1 MKQKIAISMG
11 DFNGIGPEVTIK
23 ALQKIDYE
31 KSIPIWIGYKP
42 VFDLYSQKLNSKLR
56 ITEINNCNEA
66 EPGSVNILELG
77 FTGDNH
83 SVNPG
88 SVEANA
94 GKAAMLAV
102 EKGIECCLTDQADA
116 LVTAPISKEAIR
128 LAGYNVPGHTEF
140 LAQKTDTEQV
150 LMMLV
155 NSGLRVAL
163 VTIHEPLEK
172 VAGLINKNRII
183 NRLIVLN
190 NSLQHDFGIDS
201 PKIAVLGLNPH
212 AGDGGV
218 IGQEEIDIITPA
230 TAEANELGISAEG
243 PFPGD
248 GYFGTRLNEQFDAT
262 LAMYHDQGLIPFK
275 TLSFGK
281 GVNFSAG
288 LPIIRTSPDHG
299 TAFSIAGKNQADE
312 ASILAAYQLAVT
324 LAENRTHQ
332 V

>member
-1 MKQKIAISMG
+1 MG
-11 DFNGIGPEVTIK
+11 DYNGIGPEVTIK

-31 KSIPIWIGYKP
+31 KSIPVWIGYKS
-42 VFDLYSQKLNSKLR
+42 VFDFYHHKLKGQLR
-56 ITEINNCNEA
+56 VREISACDDA
-66 EPGSVNILELG
+66 KPGFVNIFELG
-77 FTGDNH
+77 HFGK
-83 SVNPG
+83 SPVINPG
-88 SVEANA
+88 KIEPDA
-94 GKAAMLAV
+94 GKAAMRAV
-102 EKGIECCLTDQADA
+102 ETGIDLCLEEKTDA
-116 LVTAPISKEAIR
+116 LVTAPISKEAIQ

-140 LAQKTDTEQV
+140 LAQKTDSKQV

-155 NSGLRVAL
+155 NNGLRVAL
-163 VTIHEPLEK
+163 VTIHEPLKE
-172 VAGLINKNRII
+172 VTSLIDKNRII

-190 NSLQHDFGIDS
+190 NSLINDFGIES

-218 IGQEEIDIITPA
+218 IGQEEIDIIAPA
-230 TAEANELGISAEG
+230 IAEANEQGITADG

-248 GYFGTRLNEQFDAT
+248 GYFGTRMNEQYDAT

-299 TAFSIAGKNQADE
+299 TAFSIAGKNKADD
-312 ASILAAYQLAVT
+312 SSFLAAFQ
-324 LAENRTHQ
+324 LAENFIENRKHP

>member
-11 DFNGIGPEVTIK
+11 DFNGIGPEVTLK
-23 ALQKIDYE
+23 AMHKINFE
-31 KSIPIWIGYKP
+31 EAIPVWIGHKS
-42 VFDLYSQKLNSKLR
+42 VFDFYQEK
-56 ITEINNCNEA
+56 
-66 EPGSVNILELG
+66 LG
-77 FTGDNH
+77 FDLPSREMRHTDDTEAGIINIYQIGDDLQ
-83 SVNPG
+83 SPVINPG
-88 SVEANA
+88 KTEAAAGSWAMRSVEA
-94 GKAAMLAV
+94 GV
-102 EKGIECCLTDQADA
+102 ELTLQNKADA

-140 LAQKTDTEQV
+140 LAKKTNTTQV

-155 NSGLRVAL
+155 NATLRVAL
-163 VTIHEPLEK
+163 VTIHEPLKE
-172 VAGLINKNRII
+172 VAALIEQNRIV

-190 NSLQHDFGIDS
+190 DSLIHDFGIES

-218 IGQEEIDIITPA
+218 IGREEMDIITPA
-230 TAEANELGISAEG
+230 IAEANERGIIAEG

-248 GYFGTRLNEQFDAT
+248 GFFGTRMNQQFDAT

-275 TLSFGK
+275 TLSFGH

-299 TAFSIAGKNQADE
+299 TAFSIAGESRADD
-312 ASILAAYQLAVT
+312 ASFLAAYELAVL
-324 LAENRTHQ
+324 LAKNRNQ
-332 V
+332 MR

>member
-11 DFNGIGPEVTIK
+11 DYNGIGPEVTLK
-23 ALQKIDYE
+23 ALQKINFE
-31 KSIPIWIGYKP
+31 ESTPIWIGHKSVFNYYKNKFSLDVP
-42 VFDLYSQKLNSKLR
+42 AREVSESGSFK
-56 ITEINNCNEA
+56 
-66 EPGSVNILELG
+66 PGVVNIYQI
-77 FTGDNH
+77 GDDLQNP
-83 SVNPG
+83 VINPG
-88 SVEANA
+88 RIEPDAGKWAMKSVEA
-94 GKAAMLAV
+94 
-102 EKGIECCLTDQADA
+102 GINLSLQKKVDA

-128 LAGYNVPGHTEF
+128 LAGYSVPGHTEF
-140 LAQKTDTEQV
+140 LAEKTNTSQV

-155 NSGLRVAL
+155 NTKLRVAL
-163 VTIHEPLEK
+163 VTIHEPLK
-172 VAGLINKNRII
+172 SVAALIEQSRIV

-190 NSLQHDFGIDS
+190 DSLKHDFGIEF

-218 IGQEEIDIITPA
+218 IGREEADIITPA
-230 TAEANELGISAEG
+230 IAEANERGIQAEG

-248 GYFGTRLNEQFDAT
+248 GYFGTRMNNQFDAT

-299 TAFSIAGKNQADE
+299 TAFSIAGENRADE
-312 ASILAAYQLAVT
+312 ASFLSAYELAVV
-324 LAENRTHQ
+324 LAKNRHQ
-332 V
+332 TS

>member
-1 MKQKIAISMG
+1 MG

-23 ALQKIDYE
+23 ALQKIDYNR
-31 KSIPIWIGYKP
+31 SVPVWIGYKS
-42 VFDLYSQKLNSKLR
+42 VFDYYCRLLDLQLQTK
-56 ITEINNCNEA
+56 EIIRCEDA
-66 EPGSVNILELG
+66 EPGCLNILEMAD
-77 FTGDNH
+77 FRKEP

-88 SVEANA
+88 NIEKEA
-94 GKAAMLAV
+94 GRAAMLAV
-102 EKGIECCLTDQADA
+102 EKGIKCCLEGKTNA

-128 LAGYNVPGHTEF
+128 IAGYEVPGHTEF
-140 LAQKTDTEQV
+140 LAEKTGTDQV

-163 VTIHEPLEK
+163 VTIHEPLKK
-172 VAGLINKNRII
+172 VTGLIEKNRVL

-190 NSLQHDFGIDS
+190 NSLRYDFGIDS

-218 IGQEEIDIITPA
+218 IGREELDIIVPA
-230 TAEANELGISAEG
+230 IAEANENGVVAEG
-243 PFPGD
+243 PFPAD
-248 GYFGTRLNEQFDAT
+248 GYFGTQLNEKFDAT
-262 LAMYHDQGLIPFK
+262 LAMYHDQGLVPFK

-299 TAFSIAGKNQADE
+299 TAFSISGKNLADE
-312 ASILAAYQLAVT
+312 ASFLAAYRLAVT
-324 LAENRTHQ
+324 LAENKNPNE
-332 V
+332 